1 MAGNGLWTGGSRP
14 GSGGRLSRMR
24 RPLSG
29 LVTLVILA
37 GCAHSPA
44 PQQPPERP
52 ELAPLL
58 ELAKS
63 PEVEIDATDAPDP
76 PRGFSRPDVLV
87 LANTLVDAA
96 ERTEAG
102 GAEPPTSE
110 RDAVD
115 HTFTAL
121 DMRSRRDMTTSS
133 ESASRRYEGMSVA
146 WMMADQWERGHRP
159 VGPGRIIKAAWRAES
174 DNGHLGVGLQF
185 VRAYLDARGTPMFVE
200 RHITLWNSD
209 PQRMPGT
216 QTYLDLSAGITGVD
230 RCHLVATG
238 RLRPDDDTKRL
249 QAGAEH
255 LGDQLSTRGITES
268 ADKDFRR
275 GCD

>member
-1 MAGNGLWTGGSRP
+1 MAGNGLWTGGSP
-14 GSGGRLSRMR
+14 PDSDGRLSRMR
-24 RPLSG
+24 RLPSCL
-29 LVTLVILA
+29 LALMILT

-44 PQQPPERP
+44 PQDPPERP

-58 ELAKS
+58 EFAKS
-63 PEVEIDATDAPDP
+63 PEVELDATDAPAP

-87 LANTLVDAA
+87 LANALVDAA
-96 ERTEAG
+96 ERTETG
-102 GAEPPTSE
+102 GAEPPPSD

-121 DMRSRRDMTTSS
+121 DMRSRRDMTKSS

-174 DNGHLGVGLQF
+174 ENGHLGVGLQF
-185 VRAYLDARGTPMFVE
+185 VRAYLDVRGTPMFVE

-216 QTYLDLSAGITGVD
+216 QTYLDLSARITGID
-230 RCHLVATG
+230 RCHLVSTG
-238 RLRPDDDTKRL
+238 RFRPDRDTKRL
-249 QAGAEH
+249 RKAAEH
-255 LGDQLSTRGITES
+255 LGEQLSAKGITELTD
-268 ADKDFRR
+268 ADFRR